1 MPKKKYT
8 PTFKAKIVISIIQL
22 FNEKKSLPKFVL
34 KTILI
39 PIWYTSGSRSSST
52 MPILLSV

>member
-39 PIWYTSGSRSSST
+39 QIWYTSGSRS
-52 MPILLSV
+52 LR